1 MTTSTKADEATQHV
15 DAVVIGAGF
24 CGLYAVKRLVEL
36 GLTLRAFDAGKDVGG
51 VWNWNRYPGAQ
62 TDSPHH
68 TYRFTFAEDLLEEW
82 DYSHYNPGQPEVLA
96 YLRHVADRYDLR
108 RHYTLSTRVESA
120 VFDEAKGVW
129 TFTTDAGER
138 VTATY
143 FVTGMGLVSAPVRLS
158 YPGMDTFRGEILH
171 TTSWPQDHDPDL
183 AGKRIALIG
192 TGSSGI
198 QIMPHLAAVGS
209 ELTVYQRTPNYV
221 VPTANRPTTDEDRQ
235 EIRERYDDVRR
246 RVRNHP
252 SAFPFEESVG
262 RTVLATPPEER
273 EEIFERYWKRGG
285 FSFLYEAFDDV
296 ASDPEAN
303 AIACE
308 FLARKIAEIV
318 KDPETAATLT
328 PNYPY
333 GAKRP
338 PTGDGYYEA
347 FNLPHVS
354 LVDLRKTPILEVTP
368 TGIVTDAG
376 EREVDVIVFA
386 TGFDALTGAFTA
398 MDIRGRGGVS
408 ISDVWADGPQTYLGV
423 GVAGFP
429 NMFMIAGPQSPFS
442 NLPPG
447 AEMEGDWVVG
457 AIAHMREAGVAYME
471 PDVDAQKGWV
481 QHVNEIG
488 QSPILAAA
496 SDANSWFTGANIEGK
511 AKAFGVYFGGAKM
524 YGDKLDEEAAAG
536 YPGFRQYSDLMEIA

>member
-1 MTTSTKADEATQHV
+1 
-15 DAVVIGAGF
+15 
-24 CGLYAVKRLVEL
+24 
-36 GLTLRAFDAGKDVGG
+36 

-68 TYRFTFAEDLLEEW
+68 TYRFTFAKDLLEEW
-82 DYSHYNPGQPEVLA
+82 DYSHYNPGQPEVLG

-120 VFDEAKGVW
+120 VFDEVKGVW

-158 YPGMDTFRGEILH
+158 YPGMESFRGEILH

-198 QIMPHLAAVGS
+198 QIMPHLAAAGS

-221 VPTANRPTTDEDRQ
+221 VPTANRPITEEDRE

-303 AIACE
+303 AVACD

-368 TGIVTDAG
+368 TSIVTEAG
-376 EREVDVIVFA
+376 EREIDVIVFA

-398 MDIRGRGGVS
+398 MDIRGRGGIS
-408 ISDVWADGPQTYLGV
+408 ISEAWADGPQTYLGV

-471 PDVDAQKGWV
+471 PDIDAQKGWV

-488 QSPILAAA
+488 ESPILAAA

-511 AKAFGVYFGGAKM
+511 PKAIGVYFGGAKM

-536 YPGFRQYSDLMEIA
+536 YPGFREYSDLSEVN